1 MQNFGFLD
9 NRIAAVTMSICHHCE
24 GESMDR
30 LDALKVFCCV
40 VEAGAF
46 SRAADRLGIST
57 SSVTNQVASL
67 ESHFRVKLL
76 NRTTRR
82 MSLTDEGRQ
91 CYEHAV
97 RLLGDVDELEGV
109 LRQSNTTPSG
119 LLRVDM
125 PGIIGDLV
133 VAPGLP
139 LFLRSYPEI
148 TVRMTAN
155 DRLVDM
161 VEEGID
167 VLVRIGHLPD
177 THLVAQTLATTRYV
191 CCAAPSYLEQRGT
204 PQSPDDLPAFDCLN
218 FIYPKARRIRPWRFE
233 RDGQPASVALRGVF
247 GTDHVETLVAAAVAG
262 GGIIQ
267 VLSLSVQDR
276 IARGDLVPVLAE
288 YAAAGPDVAVLFQQQ
303 HLRAAKVKAFV
314 DFLHQAFRARQPVL
328 RNPAATP
335 LIDR

>member
-1 MQNFGFLD
+1 
-9 NRIAAVTMSICHHCE
+9 
-24 GESMDR
+24 MDR

-40 VEAGAF
+40 VEAGGF

-76 NRTTRR
+76 HRTTRR

-97 RLLGDVDELEGV
+97 RLLGDMDELEGA
-109 LRQSNTTPSG
+109 LRDSNTTPSG

-133 VAPGLP
+133 VAPALP
-139 LFLRSYPEI
+139 LFLRSYPDI

-161 VEEGID
+161 VEQGID
-167 VLVRIGHLPD
+167 VLVRIGNLPD
-177 THLVAQTLATTRYV
+177 THLVAQTLAKTRYV
-191 CCAAPSYLEQRGT
+191 CCASPGYLEQCGT
-204 PQSPDDLPAFDCLN
+204 PQSPDDLPAFDCLH
-218 FIYPKARRIRPWRFE
+218 FIYPKSRRIRPWHFE
-233 RDGQPASVALRGVF
+233 RDGQPASLALRGAF

-267 VLSLSVQDR
+267 VLSLSVQDK
-276 IARGDLVPVLAE
+276 IARGVLVPVLVD

-314 DFLHQAFRARQPVL
+314 DFLHQTFRGRDPGGSG
-328 RNPAATP
+328 
-335 LIDR
+335 

>member
-1 MQNFGFLD
+1 
-9 NRIAAVTMSICHHCE
+9 
-24 GESMDR
+24 MDR

-67 ESHFRVKLL
+67 ENHFRVKLL

-91 CYEHAV
+91 CYDNAV
-97 RLLGDVDELEGV
+97 RLLGDMDELESA
-109 LRQSNTTPSG
+109 LRQSNATPSG
-119 LLRVDM
+119 VLRVDM
-125 PGIIGDLV
+125 PGIVGDLI
-133 VAPGLP
+133 VAPALP
-139 LFLRSYPEI
+139 LFFRDYPDI

-155 DRLVDM
+155 DRFVDM

-167 VLVRIGHLPD
+167 VLVRIGNLPD
-177 THLVAQTLATTRYV
+177 SHLVAQTLATTRYV
-191 CCAAPSYLEQRGT
+191 CCAAPDYLARRGT
-204 PQSPDDLPAFDCLN
+204 PQSPDDLTTFDCLN
-218 FIYPKARRIRPWRFE
+218 FVYPKSRRIRPWFFE
-233 RDGQPASVALRGVF
+233 RDGQPAPLALRGVF

-267 VLSLSVQDR
+267 VLSLSVQDK
-276 IARGDLVPVLAE
+276 IARGVLVPVLAD
-288 YAAAGPDVAVLFQQQ
+288 YAAAGPDVSVLFQRQ

-314 DFLHQAFRARQPVL
+314 DFLRETFRRQEPGGSG
-328 RNPAATP
+328 
-335 LIDR
+335 